1 MLYDI
6 KSVEI
11 TIEKNYQVEWLS
23 TFRENYTEN
32 ILVGEL
38 LWI

>member
-11 TIEKNYQVEWLS
+11 TIEKNYQVEGLS
-23 TFRENYTEN
+23 TFRENYIEN
-32 ILVGEL
+32 ILVVEL
-38 LWI
+38 L

>member
-23 TFRENYTEN
+23 TFRENYIEN
-32 ILVGEL
+32 ILVVEL